1 MSSQAAEGLQQA
13 VSEGYRLLEP
23 AQKYT
28 RAFCTDDEIVIAETI
43 RSFVNRELMPYR
55 HDLEGGW
62 HRDEKLAKE
71 TVHRLYAKLVDLGV
85 TRTNLPE
92 AYGGL
97 AYTPVVRQ
105 MINEELSRA
114 DIGLATK
121 VGKIHWIVSCMA
133 AAKRDDLLK
142 EFAPRIVGGESW
154 TACVAITEPQG
165 GANVEDP
172 AQGFRS
178 LKVIAR
184 EEGDDY
190 VINGHKLWPGP
201 AGYADRFKSQ
211 HLSGHL
217 GYWTVA
223 TTDPKL
229 GPDGVGLFY
238 VPADA
243 KGLEFSNPY
252 QKMGFSYTELNADL
266 WYKDVRIPK
275 RYRVDTER
283 GQGANLVSGYI
294 IALGRLAGAARLTGL
309 SEAVL
314 EIVLEFTRN
323 RIIEGTPMRERS
335 LFANHLAEMY
345 RAIDIARQYY
355 LSVTWQVT
363 RPDIYGAPWSKEM
376 KAKCSAARSYAG
388 DTAELVCNRG
398 MELMGSAGYA
408 YESHL
413 EKYMRDYKIVQMWLG
428 GAQRD
433 RLDIA
438 QGLYGPFRW
447 AGAAE
452 V

>member
-1 MSSQAAEGLQQA
+1 M
-13 VSEGYRLLEP
+13 
-23 AQKYT
+23 
-28 RAFCTDDEIVIAETI
+28 
-43 RSFVNRELMPYR
+43 
-55 HDLEGGW
+55 
-62 HRDEKLAKE
+62 
-71 TVHRLYAKLVDLGV
+71 
-85 TRTNLPE
+85 
-92 AYGGL
+92 
-97 AYTPVVRQ
+97 
-105 MINEELSRA
+105 
-114 DIGLATK
+114 TK
-121 VGKIHWIVSCMA
+121 VGKIHWIVSCMV

-142 EFAPRIVGGESW
+142 EFAPRIAGSESW

-172 AQGFRS
+172 AQEFRT
-178 LKVIAR
+178 LRVTAR
-184 EEGDDY
+184 EDGDDY

-201 AGYADRFKSQ
+201 SGYADKFRSQ
-211 HLSGHL
+211 YLSGHL

-223 TTDPKL
+223 TTDTRL
-229 GPDGVGLFY
+229 GPDGVGIFH

-252 QKMGFSYTELNADL
+252 QKMGFAWTESNSDL
-266 WYKDVRIPK
+266 WYNDVRIPK
-275 RYRVDTER
+275 RYRIDTER
-283 GQGANLVSGYI
+283 GQGAQLVSGYI
-294 IALGRLAGAARLTGL
+294 IALGRLAGAARLVGL

-314 EIVLEFTRN
+314 EIVLEFSKN
-323 RIIEGTPMRERS
+323 RLIVGTPMRERS

-363 RPDIYGAPWSKEM
+363 RPDIYGPPWSKEM

-438 QGLYGPFRW
+438 QGLYGPFKW
-447 AGAAE
+447 AGSE
-452 V
+452 F

>member
-1 MSSQAAEGLQQA
+1 MSAPAVERLQEI
-13 VSEGYRLLEP
+13 VGEGYRLLEP

-28 RAFCTDDEIVIAETI
+28 RAFCSAEEVNIAQTM
-43 RSFVNRELMPYR
+43 RDFVTKELMPCR

-62 HRDEKLAKE
+62 HRDEKLAKA
-71 TVHRLYAKLVDLGV
+71 TLHRLYAKLVELGV

-92 AYGGL
+92 IYGGL
-97 AYTPVVRQ
+97 AYSPVVRQ

-114 DIGLATK
+114 DIGLATM
-121 VGKIHWIVSCMA
+121 VGKIHWIVSCMV
-133 AAKRDDLLK
+133 AAKRDDLLR

-154 TACVAITEPQG
+154 TACVAITEPDG

-178 LKVIAR
+178 LKVTAR
-184 EEGDDY
+184 EDGDDY
-190 VINGHKLWPGP
+190 VINGHKRWPGP
-201 AGYADRFKSQ
+201 SGHADDFKSQ
-211 HLSGHL
+211 HLTGHL

-223 TTDPKL
+223 TTDATL
-229 GPDGVGLFY
+229 GPDGVGIFY

-243 KGLEFSNPY
+243 QGLEFSKPY
-252 QKMGFSYTELNADL
+252 QKMGFSWTESNSGL
-266 WYKDVRIPK
+266 WYNDVHIPK
-275 RYRVDTER
+275 RYRIDTER

-294 IALGRLAGAARLTGL
+294 IALGRLAGAARLVGL

-314 EIVLEFTRN
+314 EIVLEFSKHRM
-323 RIIEGTPMRERS
+323 IVGTPMRERS

-355 LSVTWQVT
+355 LSVTWQVS
-363 RPDIYGAPWSKEM
+363 RPDLYGPPWSKEM
-376 KAKCSAARSYAG
+376 KAKSSAARSYAG

-398 MELMGSAGYA
+398 MELMGAAGYA
-408 YESHL
+408 YENHI

-438 QGLYGPFRW
+438 QGLYGPFKW
-447 AGAAE
+447 AGANE
-452 V
+452 G